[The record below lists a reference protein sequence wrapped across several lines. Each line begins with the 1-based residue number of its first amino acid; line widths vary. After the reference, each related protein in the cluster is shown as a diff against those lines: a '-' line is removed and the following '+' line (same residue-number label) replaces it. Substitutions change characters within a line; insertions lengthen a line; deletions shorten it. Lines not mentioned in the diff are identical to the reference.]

1 MTRADRLAQSGLE
14 HEASEHARWGTL
26 TEPPPTRLR
35 AADRAEWVRLGVFY
49 ALVFASLWPWVSV
62 LRSLAEILR

>member
-26 TEPPPTRLR
+26 TEPAPTRLR
-35 AADRAEWVRLGVFY
+35 PAESAEWVRLGIFY
-49 ALVFASLWPWVSV
+49 LLVFASLWPWVSV
-62 LRSLAEILR
+62 ARSLAEMLR

>member
-26 TEPPPTRLR
+26 TEPAPMRPR
-35 AADRAEWVRLGVFY
+35 AAERAEWVRLGVFY

-62 LRSLAEILR
+62 ARSLAEMLR